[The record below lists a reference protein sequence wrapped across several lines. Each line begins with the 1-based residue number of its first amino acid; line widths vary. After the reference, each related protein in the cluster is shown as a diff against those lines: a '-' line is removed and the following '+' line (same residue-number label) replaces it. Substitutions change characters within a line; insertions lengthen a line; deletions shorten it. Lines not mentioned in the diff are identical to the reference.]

1 MAAALARRRGVLAL
15 ALSSPLSSAFQP
27 RTLRRAPSPSSRLV
41 LARARATSSAA
52 VDDPSLTNNEDYEW
66 LRRSRPMRIRARPV
80 LPNDGGGD
88 AADKDTEGARKVV
101 HFLRHGQGTHNQLYK
116 EWTDRTGVPLDLSE
130 TDPVKNPMLLPEIVD
145 ARLTQKGMDQCAQ
158 TRSAASELQGI
169 ELVVVS
175 PLMRTLETAHIAF
188 EDHLPHNAGARNVKW
203 IAHEGIREEL
213 GMLMCNRRRPL
224 SETAI
229 EFPHVDY
236 THLPEGEEDTLWDAY
251 AEQNTNGGITQRE
264 SIETMSHRAY
274 HFLTT
279 FVHKRPEREMAVVG
293 HSAWLLAMTGAV
305 LDVHEEGE
313 EGAITSMFGQAELRS
328 LELVFSEQ

>member
-15 ALSSPLSSAFQP
+15 ALSSPLGSAFQH

-66 LRRSRPMRIRARPV
+66 LKRSRPMRIRARPV
-80 LPNDGGGD
+80 SPNGGGGNSTD
-88 AADKDTEGARKVV
+88 EDTEGARKIV

-130 TDPVKNPMLLPEIVD
+130 TDPAKNPMLLPDIID

-158 TRSAASELQGI
+158 TRTAVGQLEGI

-188 EDHLPHNAGARNVKW
+188 EDHLPHNTERNVKW

-213 GMLMCNRRRPL
+213 GLLMCNKRRPL
-224 SETAI
+224 SETTMA
-229 EFPHVDY
+229 FPHVNY
-236 THLPEGEEDTLWDAY
+236 THLPEGDDDTLWDTY
-251 AEQNTNGGITQRE
+251 AEEYTGDDGITRRE

-274 HFLTT
+274 IFLTT

-305 LDVHEEGE
+305 LDVHEGEE